1 MVAVRPACAL
11 LLAAC
16 AWSVD
21 LAVLEEGSA
30 AQATTLGNMELGQG
44 RFESAI
50 AHYQRALKAD
60 PTYFW
65 ARYNLG
71 LAYQQANQL
80 DQAKN
85 WYEEALKIQGDHPD
99 VLCNL
104 GYLAFLEGRFADAA
118 ARFQEAARLSAGV
131 PADAAQHW
139 CNVGGAREKLG
150 QWGAAG
156 RAYQEA
162 VSLNPRSFN
171 AHFNLGTLYL
181 SRLNEEAQAV
191 ERAQAHLQ
199 TAVEISP
206 DRPEGWMN
214 LAQCHELTGQGDPL
228 DDYSAGLKAATGAY
242 AGMVNQVLWQ
252 RALYHHRRVPPN
264 ATAMREDLKR
274 ILGDQ
279 PDFPAANGLLGSYF
293 YALGEYD
300 RAIVHLEREVAE
312 GKDDKTN
319 PIDLESHYLLAVIYA
334 DHKADP
340 AKAIAHAT
348 AYYQV
353 RPDSPKIHELRR
365 RALRLSASAVDL
377 PEATPA
383 AEPAGK
389 PGKAAA
395 HGDGHDHAVPAP
407 AHGPEARTAPAA
419 HGAESSHGAPAAAAH
434 GAAGSAVKSH
444 DAHADHEAK
453 PAAAP
458 AHDAHH

>member
-1 MVAVRPACAL
+1 
-11 LLAAC
+11 
-16 AWSVD
+16 
-21 LAVLEEGSA
+21 
-30 AQATTLGNMELGQG
+30 
-44 RFESAI
+44 
-50 AHYQRALKAD
+50 
-60 PTYFW
+60 
-65 ARYNLG
+65 
-71 LAYQQANQL
+71 
-80 DQAKN
+80 
-85 WYEEALKIQGDHPD
+85 
-99 VLCNL
+99 
-104 GYLAFLEGRFADAA
+104 
-118 ARFQEAARLSAGV
+118 
-131 PADAAQHW
+131 
-139 CNVGGAREKLG
+139 
-150 QWGAAG
+150 
-156 RAYQEA
+156 

-181 SRLNEEAQAV
+181 SRLQEEAQAV

-206 DRPEGWMN
+206 DRPEGWLN
-214 LAQCHELTGQGDPL
+214 LAQCHEVTGQGDPL
-228 DDYSAGLKAATGAY
+228 EDYHAGLKAATGAY

-274 ILGDQ
+274 ILADQ
-279 PDFPAANGLLGSYF
+279 PDFPAANGLLGAYF

-300 RAIVHLEREVAE
+300 RAIEHLEREVAE
-312 GKDDKTN
+312 GKDDKAN

-377 PEATPA
+377 PEAPA
-383 AEPAGK
+383 AAA
-389 PGKAAA
+389 PGPSAKA
-395 HGDGHDHAVPAP
+395 HGTGPAADHAVPAP
-407 AHGPEARTAPAA
+407 THGPEARTAPAA
-419 HGAESSHGAPAAAAH
+419 HGGEAAH
-434 GAAGSAVKSH
+434 GSPVKSH
-444 DAHADHEAK
+444 GAHADHEAK

>member
-1 MVAVRPACAL
+1 MAAVRPACML
-11 LLAAC
+11 LLAAL

-71 LAYQQANQL
+71 LAYQQAGQW
-80 DQAKN
+80 DQAKS
-85 WYEEALKIQGDHPD
+85 WYEEALKVQDDHPD

-104 GYLAFLEGRFADAA
+104 GYIAYREERFADAA
-118 ARFQEAARLSAGV
+118 SRFQEAARLSAAV
-131 PADAAQHW
+131 PTDAAQHW
-139 CNVGGAREKLG
+139 CNVGAAREKLN
-150 QWGAAG
+150 QWGAAA

-162 VSLNPRSFN
+162 VSLNPRSFTG
-171 AHFNLGTLYL
+171 HFNLGTLHL
-181 SRLNEEAQAV
+181 TRLNDGPQAI

-206 DRPEGWMN
+206 DRPEGWLN
-214 LAQCHELTGQGDPL
+214 LAQCHEVTGRGDPL
-228 DDYSAGLKAATGAY
+228 EDYEAALKATTGAQ
-242 AGMVNQVLWQ
+242 AGMLNQVLWQ

-264 ATAMREDLKR
+264 ASAMREDLKR
-274 ILGDQ
+274 ILADQ
-279 PDFPAANGLLGSYF
+279 PDFPAANGLLGAYF

-300 RAIVHLEREVAE
+300 RAIELLEREVAE
-312 GKDDKTN
+312 GKDDKLN

-348 AYYQV
+348 SYYQA

-365 RALRLSASAVDL
+365 RALRLSASAMDL
-377 PEATPA
+377 PQTPDK
-383 AEPAGK
+383 AEPTAKSPGGAGGGHDA
-389 PGKAAA
+389 PTAVHGHEPAPSTHAAA
-395 HGDGHDHAVPAP
+395 HAAAHA
-407 AHGPEARTAPAA
+407 APAA
-419 HGAESSHGAPAAAAH
+419 HPAPAAH
-434 GAAGSAVKSH
+434 
-444 DAHADHEAK
+444 
-453 PAAAP
+453 AAP
-458 AHDAHH
+458 AHH